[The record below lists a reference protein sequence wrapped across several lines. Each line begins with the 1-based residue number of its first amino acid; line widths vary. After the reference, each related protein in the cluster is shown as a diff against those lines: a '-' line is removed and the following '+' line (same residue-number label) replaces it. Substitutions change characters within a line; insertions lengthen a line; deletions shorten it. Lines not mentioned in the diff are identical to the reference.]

1 MADEGGASEGGSSRS
16 SPEFGERIGSIET
29 RLTQL
34 TTLITSLVSQQGE
47 GGESS
52 ASVAAPGGSGPE
64 AGTHLRDATGR
75 TAGSTGRTQGLS
87 MSSVGVGSTSG
98 HTLGL
103 NPSASAVDRSSAGAA
118 GFGSIGMGSGAF
130 NSQSSVPPPPTASS
144 EWWGHVASGN
154 TLIPGAGVMNET
166 GESLGRNPFK
176 VPKAP
181 VFDGT

>member
-1 MADEGGASEGGSSRS
+1 MTDEGGASEGGSSRGS
-16 SPEFGERIGSIET
+16 LEFGERIGSIE
-29 RLTQL
+29 RQLTQL
-34 TTLITSLVSQQGE
+34 TTRITPLVSQQGE
-47 GGESS
+47 GVESS

-64 AGTHLRDATGR
+64 AGTHLRDSTGG
-75 TAGSTGRTQGLS
+75 TAGSTGRIQGLS

>member
-1 MADEGGASEGGSSRS
+1 MSFFEAVVDTHTVYEASEHLIRKSNENNISDACFATPPEPSGWRRDGGW
-16 SPEFGERIGSIET
+16 T
-29 RLTQL
+29 R
-34 TTLITSLVSQQGE
+34 
-47 GGESS
+47 
-52 ASVAAPGGSGPE
+52 
-64 AGTHLRDATGR
+64 
-75 TAGSTGRTQGLS
+75 
-87 MSSVGVGSTSG
+87 
-98 HTLGL
+98 TLGL

>member
-1 MADEGGASEGGSSRS
+1 MSR
-16 SPEFGERIGSIET
+16 
-29 RLTQL
+29 
-34 TTLITSLVSQQGE
+34 QGE

-52 ASVAAPGGSGPE
+52 ASVAAPGGSGSE
-64 AGTHLRDATGR
+64 AGAHLRDASGG
-75 TAGSTGRTQGLS
+75 TAGNTGRTQGLS
-87 MSSVGVGSTSG
+87 MSSVGVGSTNG

-118 GFGSIGMGSGAF
+118 GFRSIGMGSGAF

-166 GESLGRNPFK
+166 GESWVGVLSRF
-176 VPKAP
+176 PKHLFLMGHRSHIP
-181 VFDGT
+181 HGHRIFF